1 MILRLPLLA
10 LLTIASVLAQENQP
24 ALTPLEKA
32 FQDSMS
38 NVTLAGR
45 FSRQG
50 GTNLSDDKYVIDKVT
65 KLKDD
70 LWQVDAVVPFRGQ
83 NLKIPISVH
92 IKWAGDTPVIELTD
106 ELVPSMGKYTV
117 RLVIYRG
124 QYAGMWSAGEGRGGQ
139 MFGTITKTAP

>member
-1 MILRLPLLA
+1 MIPRLSLLA
-10 LLTIASVLAQENQP
+10 ILATVTSLAQE
-24 ALTPLEKA
+24 LTSLEKA

-50 GTNLSDDKYVIDKVT
+50 ATNLSEDKYVIEKVT

-70 LWQVDAVVPFRGQ
+70 LWQFDAVVAYRGQ
-83 NLKIPISVH
+83 NMKMPIPVH
-92 IKWAGDTPVIELTD
+92 VKWAGDTPVITLTD
-106 ELVPSMGKYTV
+106 EMVAGMGKFTV

-124 QYAGMWSAGEGRGGQ
+124 QYAGMWSGADGHGGGQ